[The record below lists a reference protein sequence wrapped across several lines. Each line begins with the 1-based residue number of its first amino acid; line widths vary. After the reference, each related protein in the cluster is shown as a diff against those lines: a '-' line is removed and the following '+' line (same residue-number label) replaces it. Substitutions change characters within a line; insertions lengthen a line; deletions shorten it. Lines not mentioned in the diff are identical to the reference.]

1 LAFFPFKSTGE
12 WPEQPAPLLLSRS
25 RTNPDLAAELAVAQS
40 PLLGRR
46 RQSREEAA
54 TTAAAAAVMAP
65 IGATRMARRNNNNF
79 VEDAITGSF
88 DYEGMRPRPRLVLGG
103 RGNALGQSVHL
114 HIYTYAN
121 GQIFIKFNKL
131 AD

>member
-1 LAFFPFKSTGE
+1 
-12 WPEQPAPLLLSRS
+12 
-25 RTNPDLAAELAVAQS
+25 
-40 PLLGRR
+40 
-46 RQSREEAA
+46 
-54 TTAAAAAVMAP
+54 
-65 IGATRMARRNNNNF
+65 MARRNNNNF

-114 HIYTYAN
+114 HIIFRP
-121 GQIFIKFNKL
+121 IFIIFNNF